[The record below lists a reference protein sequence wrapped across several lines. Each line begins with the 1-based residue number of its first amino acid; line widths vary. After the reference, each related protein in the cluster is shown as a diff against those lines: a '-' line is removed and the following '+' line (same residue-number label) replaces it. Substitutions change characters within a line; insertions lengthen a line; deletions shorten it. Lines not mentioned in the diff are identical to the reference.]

1 MTTSMAFRSFKQR
14 KVFNLL
20 PHGGFNNQRIAL
32 ENAIFLAWFLNRTL
46 IIPPILLFEGFTP
59 AKYRS
64 YDELYNFLSQHIRPD
79 KNQFKYCF
87 QEDQKNCTMMTY
99 TMYNWEELLDF
110 TFLKHHI
117 KYIHR
122 QDFDYKHLLVSLNI
136 YDSTEVYVTGNEH
149 KYQQRYY
156 YDVTSIIELGKF
168 KERVNLIDLNQRS
181 EQLIHFGS
189 AFSSGRIVRQLL
201 ESTEFWNKLMKEML
215 PNNPTL
221 IYIVD
226 KIINKIGG
234 INSFIGVHA
243 RLKGGSFDKN
253 QNDII
258 QELIKRIKED
268 FEDGVCLTTKIFLAT
283 DLNRNHIS
291 LKPFFQTFS
300 CIYVLNDFNDLL
312 EPLEFLKNPSD
323 GMILYEFLIPKGSK
337 LYGSD
342 KSTFSAYARRLNEV
356 NKV

>member
-1 MTTSMAFRSFKQR
+1 MTTSMAFRSFKVR
-14 KVFNLL
+14 FIFIFIYAILYFITIYFIIDNPIKESDIFNNLKISKEKFLTYLL
-20 PHGGFNNQRIAL
+20 HGGFNNQRIAL

-117 KYIHR
+117 KNIHR

-136 YDSTEVYVTGNEH
+136 YDSTEVYVTGNDY

-156 YDVTSIIELGKF
+156 YDYINNRT
-168 KERVNLIDLNQRS
+168 
-181 EQLIHFGS
+181 
-189 AFSSGRIVRQLL
+189 RIVRQLL

-283 DLNRNHIS
+283 DLNRNHIF

-312 EPLEFLKNPSD
+312 EPLEFLK
-323 GMILYEFLIPKGSK
+323 IL
-337 LYGSD
+337 
-342 KSTFSAYARRLNEV
+342 AMV
-356 NKV
+356 